1 MGQTPGVSS
10 LSLAPLAF
18 AKTLL
23 AFPCTGHEDEEFGF
37 ELDPRRIWVT
47 IPADP
52 TEVAPVEPTRP

>member
-23 AFPCTGHEDEEFGF
+23 AFPCAGHEDEEFGF
-37 ELDPRRIWVT
+37 ELDPPRNWVT